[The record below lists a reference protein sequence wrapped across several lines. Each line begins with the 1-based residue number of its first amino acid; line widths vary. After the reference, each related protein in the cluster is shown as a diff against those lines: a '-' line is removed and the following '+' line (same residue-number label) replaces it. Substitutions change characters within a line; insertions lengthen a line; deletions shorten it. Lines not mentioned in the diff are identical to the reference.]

1 MEIWRMR
8 HEIYGRAALGWLE
21 WTPRQAAGPWLGGD
35 GRWALELPSSAEG
48 RELVALALDIT

>member
-1 MEIWRMR
+1 MR
-8 HEIYGRAALGWLE
+8 HEIYGRAARGWLE